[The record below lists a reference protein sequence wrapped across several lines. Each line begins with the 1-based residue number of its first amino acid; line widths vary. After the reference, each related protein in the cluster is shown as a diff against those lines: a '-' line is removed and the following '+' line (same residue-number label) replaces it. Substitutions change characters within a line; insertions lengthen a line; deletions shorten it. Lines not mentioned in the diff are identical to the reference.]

1 MVRVAR
7 WFYKD
12 GLKQEQI
19 AKLLRCDVRR
29 VRSLL
34 NAARQ
39 NQIVRIDIDEQPG
52 EEIETLQNDFL
63 KRYLHLKKVFIV
75 PGGAIESES
84 EYSYLLR
91 KWGFEAAA
99 YLDTL
104 ADSGQDL
111 QVGVSGGETILEAM
125 TALPNRLRPNVH
137 FYATAL
143 IGRGRLVNASHVDPP
158 INATVGW
165 ARSGRL
171 PGHCH
176 YGTVPP
182 YDRDLGSRRAIAE
195 ELSRLATRKPI
206 EHVIRDMD
214 EINVAFVGLGIVN
227 PGGNNPAFT
236 NSHIN
241 RIAMTGLLKPLGI
254 TPNDL
259 AKEGAF
265 GDLAYCLFDS
275 EGQEN
280 PRDAQGNKLS
290 KEHWRFFLTAGHY
303 DVKRR
308 GVEFYREMVKESE
321 AQTLKSILNEEIEH
335 GLSASGTKE
344 GRKVIAIG
352 GAFKEDAI
360 LVGLKSKLFNVWFT
374 NEAAARKI
382 LADGNA

>member
-1 MVRVAR
+1 MLRVAR

-19 AKLLRCDVRR
+19 AKALRCDVRK
-29 VRSLL
+29 VRWLL
-34 NAARQ
+34 NAAKQ
-39 NQIVRIDIDEQPG
+39 NGIVRIDIDEQPG
-52 EEIETLQNDFL
+52 EEIESLQNEFL
-63 KRYLHLKKVFIV
+63 KRYPHLKKVVIV
-75 PGGAIESES
+75 PGGAIESEA

-125 TALPNRLRPNVH
+125 TALPNRLRANVH
-137 FYATAL
+137 FYALAL
-143 IGRGRLVNASHVDPP
+143 IGRGRLVNASHVDPS
-158 INATVGW
+158 INSTVGW

-176 YGTVPP
+176 YATVPP
-182 YDRDLGSRRAIAE
+182 YDRDLGSRRAIAD
-195 ELSRLATRKPI
+195 ELNRLAARKPI

-214 EINVAFVGLGIVN
+214 EINVAFVGLGVVN
-227 PGGNNPAFT
+227 PGGNNPALT

-275 EGQEN
+275 DGQEN

-290 KEHWRFFLTAGHY
+290 KDHWRFFLTAGHY
-303 DVKRR
+303 DAKRR
-308 GVEFYREMVKESE
+308 GVEFYRQMVKESE
-321 AQTLKSILNEEIEH
+321 AQTLRSILNEEIEQ
-335 GLSASGTKE
+335 GLSATGTKE
-344 GRKVIAIG
+344 GKKVIAIA

-360 LVGLKSKLFNVWFT
+360 LVGLKGKLFNVWFT

-382 LADGNA
+382 AEAD